1 MALNTTVLVPS
12 SGCIDKA
19 PDGIKSARFDYITKA
34 IGDNRIEPSPP
45 CSPFYYGNFQADNVQ
60 INASLTVGGTINAG
74 GTVSAPNFNGNINIQ
89 SWKGFDIKHPNKPN
103 HRLRHIC
110 LEGPEGGVYFRG
122 RLTNSNIINLPDY
135 WEGLIDPESI
145 TISLTQIG
153 YTQDLIVD
161 KIEWGKKVYIKSGN
175 GSNIDC
181 YYLIN
186 ASRID
191 GEPLIVEY
199 QGETPESYPGSSKQ
213 YSISG
218 YNYDVREEN

>member
-1 MALNTTVLVPS
+1 MELNTTVLVSPNN
-12 SGCIDKA
+12 C
-19 PDGIKSARFDYITKA
+19 PDQPPPGIKSPRFDYIAKA
-34 IGDNRIEPSPP
+34 LTGNLPYPAEACP
-45 CSPFYYGNFQADNVQ
+45 PFYYGNFQVDNIQV
-60 INASLTVGGTINAG
+60 NGTATGNFVGTFNGTIN
-74 GTVSAPNFNGNINIQ
+74 VQ

-122 RLTNSNIINLPDY
+122 RLTNLNVIDLPDY
-135 WEGLIDPESI
+135 WNGLIDPESI

-191 GEPLIVEY
+191 GDPLIVEY
-199 QGETPESYPGSSKQ
+199 KGETPESYPGSSQQ

-218 YNYDVREEN
+218 YNYDVRG